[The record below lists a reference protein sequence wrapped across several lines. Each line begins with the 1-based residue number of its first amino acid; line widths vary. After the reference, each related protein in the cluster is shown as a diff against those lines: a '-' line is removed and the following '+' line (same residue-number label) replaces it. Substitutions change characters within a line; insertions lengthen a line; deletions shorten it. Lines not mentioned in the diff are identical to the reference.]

1 MSHIVQISKLAQAMK
16 CVNVWEEIRTQT
28 IHRGDT
34 FIITSHPNG
43 YESIISKEFTQSF
56 LGPLSDLPVV
66 NEEIDHIA
74 WSDTFGHSTL
84 IIH

>member
-16 CVNVWEEIRTQT
+16 CVNILEEIRTQT
-28 IHRGDT
+28 IRTGDT

-43 YESIISKEFTQSF
+43 YESIISMEFTQSF
-56 LGPLSDLPVV
+56 HSVLSDLPVV
-66 NEEIDHIA
+66 NEEIDHIP
-74 WSDTFGHSTL
+74 WSDAFGHSTL

>member
-28 IHRGDT
+28 IHTGDT
-34 FIITSHPNG
+34 FIITRHPNG

-56 LGPLSDLPVV
+56 PSTLSDPPVV
-66 NEEIDHIA
+66 DEEIEHIP
-74 WSDTFGHSTL
+74 WSDAFGHSTL

>member
-28 IHRGDT
+28 IYMDDT
-34 FIITSHPNG
+34 FIITSHSNG

-56 LGPLSDLPVV
+56 LSTPSDLHVA
-66 NEEIDHIA
+66 NEEIGHI
-74 WSDTFGHSTL
+74 L
-84 IIH
+84 